1 MASRTPPIGMAN
13 PFQGSFQLEDNAD
26 LDGTVLQYMAVKK
39 GSVDERVQPLNDN
52 VADNLRGLNIEG
64 IAQRDALAGEWLGVR
79 YFGTTWAW
87 ASGAIVRDDPI
98 DVIPG
103 ATAATNGMV
112 RRILPATLIGAG
124 RMIAGIALEN
134 AVDGSLVKVFLTRQ
148 VQVLMT

>member
-39 GSVDERVQPLNDN
+39 GATDELVQPLAAAD
-52 VADNLRGLNIEG
+52 VARGFNIEG
-64 IAQRDALAGEWLGVR
+64 IAQQDALVGEWLGVR

-87 ASGAIVRDDPI
+87 ASGDVVRDDPI

-103 ATAATNGMV
+103 ATPGTNGMV
-112 RRILPATLIGAG
+112 RRILPATLIPAG
-124 RMIAGIALEN
+124 QMIAGIALEN
-134 AVDGSLVKVFLTRQ
+134 GAANSLFKVFLTRQ

>member
-39 GSVDERVQPLNDN
+39 GATDELVQPLAAAD
-52 VADNLRGLNIEG
+52 VARGFNIEG
-64 IAQRDALAGEWLGVR
+64 IAQQDALVGEWLGVR

-87 ASGAIVRDDPI
+87 ATNAADIVRDDPI

-103 ATAATNGMV
+103 ATPATNGMV
-112 RRILPATLIGAG
+112 RRILPATLIPAG
-124 RMIAGIALEN
+124 QMIAGIALEN
-134 AVDGSLVKVFLTRQ
+134 GAAGTLFKVFLTRQ